1 MLYRFAGRVRVQHP
15 VETPTDQPPP
25 AQVIG
30 GGGNAEYL
38 DPARFFANTYPTRGL
53 KNLLAN
59 MCRRSVPCGMPR
71 LRSRARKPPVG
82 NTTASWTGPHSSVC
96 PKAPAAGFFSPLM
109 RSA

>member
-1 MLYRFAGRVRVQHP
+1 MGRVRVQHP
-15 VETPTDQPPP
+15 VETPTGQPPP

-59 MCRRSVPCGMPR
+59 MCRRSVPCGPPAF
-71 LRSRARKPPVG
+71 SRPKPLVR
-82 NTTASWTGPHSSVC
+82 NTTASWTGPALVGL
-96 PKAPAAGFFSPLM
+96 PE
-109 RSA
+109 SARGGLLLTAHAERVT

>member
-1 MLYRFAGRVRVQHP
+1 MGRVRVQHP

-59 MCRRSVPCGMPR
+59 MYRRSVPCGPPAF
-71 LRSRARKPPVG
+71 SRPKPPVR